1 MRIKNLLPL
10 LLAGSL
16 MIACTPAKQAGNSFE
31 WGQVPQQPDLSW
43 ADSVGSRQLPGDK
56 MIISAN
62 SFGAVA
68 DSTVLS
74 TEAIQ
79 KAIDSCA
86 VSGGGTVVLQPGY
99 YQTGALFVKSGVNL
113 QIGKGV
119 TLLASPDIHHYPEFR
134 SRIAGIEMTWP
145 AAVINIV
152 DEKNAAISG
161 EGTLDCRGKVFWDK
175 YWEMRKE
182 YEARGLRW
190 IVDYDCK
197 RVRGIL
203 VERSSDITLSGVN
216 LQIGKGV
223 TLLASPDIHHYPEFR
238 SRIAGIEMTWPA
250 AVINIV
256 DEKNAA
262 ISGEGTLDC
271 RGKVFWDK
279 YWEMRKE
286 YEARGLRWIVDY
298 DCKRVR
304 GILVERSSDIT
315 LSGFTL
321 MRTGFW
327 GCQILYSD
335 YCTIDGLTIN
345 NNIGG
350 HGPSTDGIDIDS
362 SCNILIEN
370 CDVDCNDDNI
380 CIKSGRDADGLRVNR
395 PTENVVVRNCTA
407 RKGAGLITCG
417 SETSGSI
424 RNVLGYDLKAV
435 GTYTV
440 LRLKSA
446 MNRGGTIENIY
457 MTRVS
462 AENVRQVLAADLNWN
477 PSYSYSTLPKEY
489 EGKEIP
495 EHWKVMLTPVEPP
508 EKGYP
513 RFRDIYLSQVKA
525 ENVDE
530 FISASGWND
539 TLRLE
544 NFYLYGIE
552 AQTNKPGKICYTR
565 NFNLSEITLDVK
577 DKDAIVL
584 KENEQSN
591 IHFDYVK
598 TTTDRRTA
606 GNLPH

>member
-152 DEKNAAISG
+152 DEKNAA
-161 EGTLDCRGKVFWDK
+161 T
-175 YWEMRKE
+175 
-182 YEARGLRW
+182 
-190 IVDYDCK
+190 
-197 RVRGIL
+197 
-203 VERSSDITLSGVN
+203 
-216 LQIGKGV
+216 
-223 TLLASPDIHHYPEFR
+223 
-238 SRIAGIEMTWPA
+238 
-250 AVINIV
+250 
-256 DEKNAA
+256 
-262 ISGEGTLDC
+262 SGEGTLDC

-370 CDVDCNDDNI
+370 CDIDCNDDNI

-508 EKGYP
+508 ERGYP

-525 ENVDE
+525 ENVDG